1 MSDLSLSTWLIKAG
15 LDLFIFR
22 AFCSPTEWMMAPA
35 LKRVVLGRRK
45 LNDRK
50 IKLSETNRET
60 LETQFAAE

>member
-1 MSDLSLSTWLIKAG
+1 MWLIKAG
-15 LDLFIFR
+15 LELFIFR
-22 AFCSPTEWMMAPA
+22 VSCWLTEWMLAPA

-50 IKLSETNRET
+50 NELSETDRET

>member
-1 MSDLSLSTWLIKAG
+1 MSQIGDS
-15 LDLFIFR
+15 FIFR
-22 AFCSPTEWMMAPA
+22 ASRWPTEWVMAPA

-50 IKLSETNRET
+50 TKLSETNRET

>member
-1 MSDLSLSTWLIKAG
+1 
-15 LDLFIFR
+15 
-22 AFCSPTEWMMAPA
+22 MALA

-45 LNDRK
+45 LKDRK